1 MLFIAVVIFG
11 YMSLLVG
18 LAVASP
24 GIGATGM
31 LISVVPDDWRDWAH
45 VPAYGLLASLTIQGF
60 SMRGWPIPYA
70 MLRGLM
76 LTVVFGLWTEVA
88 QGFAPGREA
97 SLQDVLKDT
106 MGGVMAAMLM
116 CWHHRASQS
125 RPYWLLLQASSAT
138 RLMKGTLSR

>member
-11 YMSLLVG
+11 YMSLLVS

-24 GIGATGM
+24 DIGATGM

-45 VPAYGLLASLTIQGF
+45 VPAYGLLASLAIQGF
-60 SMRGWPIPYA
+60 RMREWPIPYA
-70 MLRGLM
+70 MLCGIL

-88 QGFAPGREA
+88 QGSAPGREA
-97 SLQDVLKDT
+97 SLQDLLKDT

-116 CWHHRASQS
+116 WWHHRASPS
-125 RPYWLLLQASSAT
+125 RPCWLVLRASSAA

>member
-11 YMSLLVG
+11 YMSLLVS

-24 GIGATGM
+24 DIGATGM

-60 SMRGWPIPYA
+60 RMRGWPIPYA
-70 MLRGLM
+70 MLCGIL

-88 QGFAPGREA
+88 QGSAPGREA
-97 SLQDVLKDT
+97 SLQDLLKDT

-116 CWHHRASQS
+116 WWHHRASPS
-125 RPYWLLLQASSAT
+125 RPCWLVLRASSAA